1 MRGALRILHVSS
13 TSTVSGANRYAFDLA
28 AGQKD
33 LGHEPV
39 VAMPAKPG
47 AAFDFAR
54 QDVQRLALKSPRAL
68 SFIAAVNRVKPDII
82 HCHDG
87 TAARWIRFSPFRT
100 PSLVT
105 LHIRYKPATM
115 SRFEGVHMLADWQ
128 LPALSKFRGKVAKVN
143 NWTPNIAPATPE
155 AIAATRESSG
165 AEPDDFLVVFVG
177 RLEWVKGIDL
187 LIDAFK
193 GLNNPRLKL
202 AVVGV
207 GLDEAETRRRGASD
221 PRIQFMGYSSSPMA
235 WYGAA
240 DLVVMPSRREPFA
253 LVALEAMAA
262 GAPIIATRQDGFP
275 EMFRDRPDCL
285 VETESATALAEGIA
299 ARAARKTAPDIV
311 RDSYD
316 MSRFERKAGVAAVT
330 RFYDEVIATRRKGAP
345 S

>member
-1 MRGALRILHVSS
+1 MRILHVSS
-13 TSTVSGANRYAFDLA
+13 TSTISGANRYAFDLA

-54 QDVQRLALKSPRAL
+54 EDVQRIALGNPRAF
-68 SFIAAVNRVKPDII
+68 SFMAAVNRVKPDII

-87 TAARWIRFSPFRT
+87 TAARWIRFTPFR
-100 PSLVT
+100 PPALVT

-128 LPALSKFRGKVAKVN
+128 APALSKFRGKVAKVN
-143 NWTPNIAPATPE
+143 NWTPNIALATPE
-155 AIAATRESSG
+155 AIAATREASG
-165 AEPDDFLVVFVG
+165 AGPDDFLAVFVG
-177 RLEWVKGIDL
+177 RLERVKGIDL

-193 GLNNPRLKL
+193 GLDNPKLKL

-207 GLDEAETRRRGASD
+207 GLDEVETRARGAND
-221 PRIQFMGYSSSPMA
+221 PRIKFMGYSNMPMA

-285 VETESATALAEGIA
+285 VDTESAPALAEAIA
-299 ARAARKTAPDIV
+299 ARAARKTNAGIV
-311 RDSYD
+311 RDNYD

-330 RFYDEVIATRRKGAP
+330 RFYDDVIATKRKGAA